1 MPVQVIEAGARRSGS
16 PANITVI
23 PQVEE
28 APRKKRTAYYVRVST
43 DSEAQQGSNDNM
55 VEHFENLIK
64 NDPTMEFVGGYVDT
78 GISGTSLKNRR
89 AFNQMMEDCK
99 AGLIDRVL
107 TKSIS
112 RWARNTLISIQTI
125 RQLKDLGV
133 SVYFEKEN
141 LESMDDK
148 SEIVFTLLASI
159 AQSESQSIAA
169 NISMGLH
176 YKFAQGV
183 QMVNCSYFLGYTKD
197 PITKELVIEP
207 SEARV
212 VRFIYRA
219 YLEGFSVPEI
229 AKKLREWG
237 IRTGSGKTSWPVETV
252 RYILSNERYMGHAIL
267 QKTYTKDFLSH
278 KSVKN
283 TGQLP
288 QYYLTDCHPPI
299 VPEVVFRLVQR
310 ELMRREEGG
319 HPGQRKYEL
328 SGKVICGR
336 CGSEYKRFTR
346 PAATTTAADNA
357 TTTSSAE
364 GTPTTTSAEATT
376 TATTA
381 ETSVVTAGS
390 VETRTDAERST
401 DSAAIWK
408 CKARASAKD
417 AAKAR
422 SRIQSSLLTREDT
435 APSLPSASA
444 AAPLPT
450 AGNTDGSV
458 DNSTDSSTEENSA
471 SSSVEPSSVWRCDNH
486 IVSEAKLN
494 AAVERALALLPGEI
508 ENIKAIQASCK
519 AVLAT
524 SAAPEVALQDSD
536 TVGSARL
543 LLLHTDTALRYL
555 EDGDVSSSAAMQR
568 MAGTAGRAGMRRE
581 PGTAGRQGVAC
592 KTLDRFIAMTPMV
605 GLDGLGELGEV
616 ELLIDRVV
624 IDGDEIKVRFKAGV
638 EI

>member
-1 MPVQVIEAGARRSGS
+1 MPVQVIEAGVRRSVT

-28 APRKKRTAYYVRVST
+28 APHKKRTAYYVRVST

-99 AGLIDRVL
+99 AGKIERIL

-125 RQLKDLGV
+125 RQLKALGV

-141 LESMDDK
+141 LESMEET
-148 SEIVFTLLASI
+148 SEVIFTLLSLI
-159 AQSESQSIAA
+159 AQSESQSISS

-212 VRFIYRA
+212 VRFIFRA

-299 VPEVVFRLVQR
+299 VPEEVFRLVQR
-310 ELMRREEGG
+310 ELVRREEGG

-328 SGKVICGR
+328 SGKVVCGR
-336 CGSEYKRFTR
+336 CGSEYKRFTQGRR
-346 PAATTTAADNA
+346 PAATTPA
-357 TTTSSAE
+357 TTSTTTSTTSSAE
-364 GTPTTTSAEATT
+364 GGVDITTGVESGGGESGGS
-376 TATTA
+376 
-381 ETSVVTAGS
+381 SVAV
-390 VETRTDAERST
+390 
-401 DSAAIWK
+401 WK
-408 CKARASAKD
+408 CKARASAKE
-417 AAKAR
+417 ATKAR
-422 SRIQSSLLTREDT
+422 SRIDAAVLSLPSREGAT
-435 APSLPSASA
+435 APSLASRE
-444 AAPLPT
+444 
-450 AGNTDGSV
+450 DMESRSSV
-458 DNSTDSSTEENSA
+458 DNSASKSA
-471 SSSVEPSSVWRCDNH
+471 VWRCDNH

-508 ENIKAIQASCK
+508 DNIKAIQARCREIILNSS
-519 AVLAT
+519 
-524 SAAPEVALQDSD
+524 SAGRVDNRRGAEPEAPTELGD
-536 TVGSARL
+536 TVASAQL

-555 EDGDVSSSAAMQR
+555 EGGGGD
-568 MAGTAGRAGMRRE
+568 AGTRRE
-581 PGTAGRQGVAC
+581 PSTAAIAAC
-592 KTLDRFIAMTPMV
+592 KTLDSFIKRTPME
-605 GLDGLGELGEV
+605 GLTATGELGELDPV
-616 ELLIDRVV
+616 ELLIDKVV
-624 IDGDEIKVRFKAGV
+624 IDGDEIKVQFKAGV